1 MPKFR
6 FTGYKKKKRWNRHTG
21 IEKAEGVIKLISWF
35 SMN

>member
-1 MPKFR
+1 MPKFI
-6 FTGYKKKKRWNRHTG
+6 FMGYKKKRWNRPTG